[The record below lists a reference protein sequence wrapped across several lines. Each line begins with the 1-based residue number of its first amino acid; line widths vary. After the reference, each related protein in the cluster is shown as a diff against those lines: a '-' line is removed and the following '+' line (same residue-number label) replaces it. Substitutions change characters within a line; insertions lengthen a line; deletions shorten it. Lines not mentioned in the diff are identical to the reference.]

1 MKNLWEFAHI
11 WWLGWLNC
19 QAIEVPPRNISIYW
33 IHVNIEVA
41 DQPKYIYL
49 QVKKRR
55 ESTGPSFLKQVGSL
69 GLTPSCSSWRWSLK
83 QRKLLPHM
91 YKPLTHREK
100 GRILIVAGKARL
112 QHLFKISLLH
122 TEKELVYCPERGP
135 WGYGSKL
142 AQKANTCQTQ
152 KQLPQFRQ

>member
-1 MKNLWEFAHI
+1 MKNFWEFAHI

-41 DQPKYIYL
+41 DQPK
-49 QVKKRR
+49 KRR

-83 QRKLLPHM
+83 QRKLLPQM

-100 GRILIVAGKARL
+100 GKDIDCSRKSQTSTSFQNTTSAHRKKGC
-112 QHLFKISLLH
+112 LLPRKRPMRVWVQTSPKSKH
-122 TEKELVYCPERGP
+122 VSNPE
-135 WGYGSKL
+135 
-142 AQKANTCQTQ
+142 AATAV
-152 KQLPQFRQ
+152 